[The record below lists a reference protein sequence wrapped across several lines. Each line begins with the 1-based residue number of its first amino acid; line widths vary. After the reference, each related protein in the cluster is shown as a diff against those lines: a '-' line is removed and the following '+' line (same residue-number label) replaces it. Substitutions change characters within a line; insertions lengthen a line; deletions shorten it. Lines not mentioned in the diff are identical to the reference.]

1 MSAFAKLNLKKNE
14 TGWGPASE
22 PDKFTVPYAPFNKSD
37 MIGRAADFTSDNMY
51 YNRRNRAREPGNE
64 AFDYEFDEADANS
77 FNLVDTSKAKKQA
90 RLGSSR
96 YKEKQGWRHLRDRD
110 LRIQARKDQAKQA
123 NTTRNRR
130 YLRLM
135 QAKRDSRRRKVKD
148 ADAPDLVASV
158 DVDASWKIVDTF
170 EFHQFEKMKEKP
182 PKAEDITWCGHLE
195 FYEDMYERVNSKK
208 PVPLKEIEDRDFF
221 YESTLNDP
229 VIEKMAGDSKVG
241 GKVFAT
247 DSILST
253 LMCAS
258 RSELSWD
265 IVCTKVGTGAGAMLF
280 FDTRDESNIDYLTV
294 NETAWEPPTD
304 KHPESIDSK
313 SKLSLEATM
322 INQNFTQ
329 QILNP
334 NKRKEFDNPNPF
346 FDDEEDEDKKPAA
359 VAYRYRKFNF
369 GATPIVC
376 RTELHGVT
384 IRKGQEQL
392 HTSFALNEWNPK
404 LAGTV
409 PWKGKL
415 DTQRGGILA
424 NELKNNAF
432 KIGKWTA
439 STILSGADQMKLG
452 FVSRVRVNDAE
463 SHHILGTQ
471 FYKPLK
477 FAEQINLSVFNMWG
491 VLRGII
497 DVLMKQ
503 EPGKYLL
510 LKDPNQKNLRVYG
523 LPPGTFSDDED
534 SSDEDDDD
542 DEEDEEDDED

>member
-1 MSAFAKLNLKKNE
+1 MSSFAKLNFKNNGK
-14 TGWGPASE
+14 GWGPTSE
-22 PDKFTVPYAPFNKSD
+22 PDKFTVPYAPFKKSD
-37 MIGRAADFTSDNMY
+37 MIGRAADFTNDNSY
-51 YNRRNRAREPGNE
+51 YNNRRNRSREPGNE
-64 AFDYEFDEADANS
+64 AFDYQFDEADANS

-90 RLGSSR
+90 RLSSSR
-96 YKEKQGWRHLRDRD
+96 YREKQGWRHLRDRD
-110 LRIQARKDQAKQA
+110 VRNAARKEAAKQA
-123 NTTRNRR
+123 NNTRNRR
-130 YLRLM
+130 FLRLHM
-135 QAKRDSRRRKVKD
+135 AKRDSRRRKYKD

-158 DVDASWKIVDTF
+158 DVQASWKVVDTF
-170 EFHQFEKMKEKP
+170 EFHAIEKMRA
-182 PKAEDITWCGHLE
+182 KAPSVEDITWCGHLE

-229 VIEKMAGDSKVG
+229 IIENLAADSKVG

-247 DSILST
+247 DTILAT

-258 RSELSWD
+258 RSQLSWD

-280 FDTRDESNIDYLTV
+280 FDTRDDSNIDYLTV

-304 KHPESIDSK
+304 KDPESINCK

-334 NKRKEFDNPNPF
+334 NKRKEFDEANPF
-346 FDDEEDEDKKPAA
+346 FDEDEDDSKKPAA
-359 VAYRYRKFNF
+359 VGYRYRKFNF
-369 GATPIVC
+369 GDTPIVC
-376 RTELHGVT
+376 RTELHGVA
-384 IRKGQEQL
+384 IRKGTEQF
-392 HTSFALNEWNPK
+392 HTSYALNEWDAK
-404 LAGTV
+404 LAGTT

-439 STILSGADQMKLG
+439 ATILSGADQMKLG
-452 FVSRVRVNDAE
+452 FVSRVRSDDAD

-477 FAEQINLSVFNMWG
+477 FAEQINLNVSNMWG
-491 VLRGII
+491 VLRQLI

-503 EPGKYLL
+503 DAGKYLL
-510 LKDPNQKNLRVYG
+510 LKDPNQKNLRLYS
-523 LPPGTFSDDED
+523 LPAGTFSDDESSSD
-534 SSDEDDDD
+534 DDDDDSDEDD
-542 DEEDEEDDED
+542 E

>member
-1 MSAFAKLNLKKNE
+1 M
-14 TGWGPASE
+14 
-22 PDKFTVPYAPFNKSD
+22 
-37 MIGRAADFTSDNMY
+37 
-51 YNRRNRAREPGNE
+51 
-64 AFDYEFDEADANS
+64 
-77 FNLVDTSKAKKQA
+77 
-90 RLGSSR
+90 
-96 YKEKQGWRHLRDRD
+96 
-110 LRIQARKDQAKQA
+110 
-123 NTTRNRR
+123 
-130 YLRLM
+130 
-135 QAKRDSRRRKVKD
+135 
-148 ADAPDLVASV
+148 
-158 DVDASWKIVDTF
+158 
-170 EFHQFEKMKEKP
+170 
-182 PKAEDITWCGHLE
+182 
-195 FYEDMYERVNSKK
+195 
-208 PVPLKEIEDRDFF
+208 
-221 YESTLNDP
+221 
-229 VIEKMAGDSKVG
+229 
-241 GKVFAT
+241 
-247 DSILST
+247 
-253 LMCAS
+253 
-258 RSELSWD
+258 
-265 IVCTKVGTGAGAMLF
+265 
-280 FDTRDESNIDYLTV
+280 
-294 NETAWEPPTD
+294 
-304 KHPESIDSK
+304 
-313 SKLSLEATM
+313 
-322 INQNFTQ
+322 
-329 QILNP
+329 
-334 NKRKEFDNPNPF
+334 
-346 FDDEEDEDKKPAA
+346 
-359 VAYRYRKFNF
+359 
-369 GATPIVC
+369 
-376 RTELHGVT
+376 HGVT